1 MIWLIVLAVWLIASV
16 LWWHSMYKEYG
27 FLRVSDI
34 YQGIFASIPGG
45 IVKLH
50 EYLDINWG
58 GWNYPLFMNKELK
71 ADIDFTNKEMDEH
84 IKNAAKEL
92 MEEIDKEIAKN
103 ETGRKNGK
111 VRKNA
116 KKKN

>member
-1 MIWLIVLAVWLIASV
+1 MIWLIVLAVWLLASV
-16 LWWHSMYKEYG
+16 VWWYSKYKEYG
-27 FLRVSDI
+27 FLRVCDI

-50 EYLDINWG
+50 EYLDDHWG

-84 IKNAAKEL
+84 IKNVAKES

-103 ETGRKNGK
+103 ETGRKL
-111 VRKNA
+111 
-116 KKKN
+116 KKKTKNKK